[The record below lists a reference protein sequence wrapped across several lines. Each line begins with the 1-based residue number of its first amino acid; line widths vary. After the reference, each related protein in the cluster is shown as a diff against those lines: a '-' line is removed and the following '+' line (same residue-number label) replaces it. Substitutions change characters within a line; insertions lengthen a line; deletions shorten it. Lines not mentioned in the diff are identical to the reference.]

1 MSEALSPDF
10 DDLATIFWQL
20 GSMFSPSQLH
30 GYLLGQL
37 ALGATLAEDE
47 WLKQAWLLI
56 DGVEQAREEDNEVLL
71 RMLALNETLFTEG
84 RLDGQLMIPDE
95 DIELAQRVE
104 CLSFWCQGFLMGFTI
119 AGKQKQAEQGP
130 QQYSQEVTEALSDI
144 AAIAQMA
151 LTDDQEEEQSEA
163 DFFDVVDYVR
173 LAVMNIYFE
182 CLPKHESSKLTPEP
196 GQTDTSESQAMS
208 TTANLFTKKQLH

>member
-1 MSEALSPDF
+1 MTQALSPDF

-30 GYLLGQL
+30 GYLMGQL
-37 ALGATLAEDE
+37 AVGATLSEEE

-56 DGVEQAREEDNEVLL
+56 DAVKPASDEDNEVLL
-71 RMLALNETLFTEG
+71 RMLALNESLFAEG

-119 AGKQKQAEQGP
+119 AGKQKQAEHGP
-130 QQYSQEVTEALSDI
+130 QAYSKEVTEALSDI

-151 LTDDQEEEQSEA
+151 LTDDQDEEQSEA
-163 DFFDVVDYVR
+163 DFFDVIDYVR
-173 LAVMNIYFE
+173 LAVMNVYFE
-182 CLPKHESSKLTPEP
+182 CLPKREPSKLDPEA
-196 GQTDTSESQAMS
+196 SQADINESPTMS
-208 TTANLFTKKQLH
+208 TTANLFTKKHLH